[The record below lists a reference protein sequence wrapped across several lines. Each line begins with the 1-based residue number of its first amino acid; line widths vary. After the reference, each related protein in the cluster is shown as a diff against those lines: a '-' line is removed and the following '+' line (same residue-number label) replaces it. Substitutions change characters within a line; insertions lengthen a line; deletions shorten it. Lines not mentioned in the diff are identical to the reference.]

1 MMLRIRLTLPARRD
15 IADLLD
21 WSAEHFG
28 PAGRRRY
35 EALLET
41 ALRDIAADPARTGSR
56 EETQLGP
63 GLRIYHLRLSR
74 DRAKAKFGI
83 VRSPRHILL
92 YRSQPKENVVSV
104 LRVLH
109 DAMDLVR
116 HFRTESSTPDE
127 KDQ

>member
-1 MMLRIRLTLPARRD
+1 VRARNGGD
-15 IADLLD
+15 
-21 WSAEHFG
+21 SVSGFG
-28 PAGRRRY
+28 YMRY

-41 ALRDIAADPARTGSR
+41 ALRDIAADPGRTGSR

-74 DRAKAKFGI
+74 DRAKVKFGG

-92 YRSQPKENVVSV
+92 YRAQPKENVVTV

-116 HFRTESSTPDE
+116 HVRTESSTPDE

>member
-1 MMLRIRLTLPARRD
+1 MLRIRLTLPARRD

-41 ALRDIAADPARTGSR
+41 ALRDIAANPARSGSR

-74 DRAKAKFGI
+74 DRAKAKFGV
-83 VRSPRHILL
+83 VRTTRHILL
-92 YRSQPKENVVSV
+92 YRCQPKENVVTV

-116 HFRTESSTPDE
+116 HVQTESPRSDE
-127 KDQ
+127 EGQ

>member
-1 MMLRIRLTLPARRD
+1 MRRIRLTLPARRD

-28 PAGRRRY
+28 PSGRRRY
-35 EALLET
+35 EALVET

-74 DRAKAKFGI
+74 DRAKAKFGV

-92 YRSQPKENVVSV
+92 YRSQPKENVVTV

-116 HFRTESSTPDE
+116 HIRTESPRSDE
-127 KDQ
+127 EGQ